1 MRLFT
6 PLARRCAGI
15 ALVGLLAAG
24 SLTACSMPQF
34 MSYPPQ
40 VRGNRIDKDRLAELV
55 PGTSTRGDV
64 SSLLGSPTLKAT
76 FDERT
81 WVYISEVTRPQIGA
95 TQNVLAQQVVSLTF
109 DAKGVLRA
117 VDVKTEENARDV
129 SVVSRATPSPG
140 TDSTF
145 LQQLFGNIGRFGPGI
160 GAGTGGGG
168 GTGTSSGNY

>member
-1 MRLFT
+1 M
-6 PLARRCAGI
+6 
-15 ALVGLLAAG
+15 
-24 SLTACSMPQF
+24 
-34 MSYPPQ
+34 
-40 VRGNRIDKDRLAELV
+40 
-55 PGTSTRGDV
+55 
-64 SSLLGSPTLKAT
+64 
-76 FDERT
+76 
-81 WVYISEVTRPQIGA
+81 
-95 TQNVLAQQVVSLTF
+95 LAQQVVSLTF